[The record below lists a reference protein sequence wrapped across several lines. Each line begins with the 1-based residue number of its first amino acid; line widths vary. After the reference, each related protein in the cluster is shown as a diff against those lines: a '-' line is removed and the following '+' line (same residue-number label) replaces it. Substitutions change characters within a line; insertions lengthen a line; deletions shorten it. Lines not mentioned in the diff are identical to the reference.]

1 MLVARRLFIWRDDKF
16 IEIGERPVEARTQI
30 ITDSLPPGGLWH
42 PATGKYV
49 DSKSKFRQFTKAAGC
64 VEVGNEVQR
73 DRREWGVPHLKRDII
88 DTIERSKRGRS

>member
-1 MLVARRLFIWRDDKF
+1 MTRRFYTWRD
-16 IEIGERPVEARTQI
+16 GEFVELVDRPVEARTQI

-73 DRREWGVPHLKRDII
+73 DSRQWGVANLKNDVIQSMEKI
-88 DTIERSKRGRS
+88 RSGRR

>member
-1 MLVARRLFIWRDDKF
+1 MTRRFYTWRDGEFVELVDK
-16 IEIGERPVEARTQI
+16 PVEVRTQI

-49 DSKSKFRQFTKAAGC
+49 DSKSRFRQFTKAAGC

-73 DRREWGVPHLKRDII
+73 DSRQWGVPNLKTDII
-88 DTIERSKRGRS
+88 RSMETVRSGRR